1 MLKAAGCVFLDSY
14 AVRLCWC
21 AINNMVQ
28 YVLTLNDIWCGL
40 VFVLRYHTI
49 GELQFAGTAS
59 ANGVDFLD

>member
-1 MLKAAGCVFLDSY
+1 VLKAAGCVFLDSY

-21 AINNMVQ
+21 TINSMIQ

-40 VFVLRYHTI
+40 FFVLRYHTFR
-49 GELQFAGTAS
+49 ELQFPSAAS